1 MLEIDHLIPLNNVV
15 KCMTALDTNTFVA
28 GTDENK
34 MLLIDKRMSLV
45 SLTIPTVEPVLDV
58 KKIYP
63 SSILYSHGKS
73 LKVFDLKMQK

>member
-1 MLEIDHLIPLNNVV
+1 
-15 KCMTALDTNTFVA
+15 MTALDTNTFVA

-63 SSILYSHGKS
+63 SSILYSHDKS

>member
-1 MLEIDHLIPLNNVV
+1 
-15 KCMTALDTNTFVA
+15 
-28 GTDENK
+28 

-45 SLTIPTVEPVLDV
+45 SLTIPTIEPVLDV

-63 SSILYSHGKS
+63 TSILYSHGKI

>member
-1 MLEIDHLIPLNNVV
+1 MLEIDHMIPLNNVV
-15 KCMTALDTNTFVA
+15 KCMTGLDTNTFVA

-45 SLTIPTVEPVLDV
+45 SLTIPTIEPVLDV

>member
-1 MLEIDHLIPLNNVV
+1 
-15 KCMTALDTNTFVA
+15 MTGLDTNTFVA

-45 SLTIPTVEPVLDV
+45 SLTIPTIEPVLDV